1 MAALPTYLLRGAL
14 AGAAGTTALNA
25 ATYAD
30 MALRARPASST
41 PEQTVERGA
50 QLVGLPLPEDP
61 DKRQARESGLGSL
74 LGAAVG
80 VGAGAA
86 LGAMRG
92 LTGHPRSRLGTLGTA
107 WLLAMLTGNTPM
119 TVLGVTDPRSW
130 SPADWAADVLPH
142 LAYAVVAAATLD
154 GFEPAGVTAD
164 IGGRGMG

>member
-1 MAALPTYLLRGAL
+1 MTALPAYLLRGAL

-25 ATYAD
+25 ATFAD

-50 QLVGLPLPEDP
+50 EIVGLPLPDDP
-61 DKRQARESGLGSL
+61 DRRQARESGLGSL

-92 LTGHPRSRLGTLGTA
+92 LTGHPRGTLGTLGTA
-107 WLLAMLTGNTPM
+107 WLLVMLTGLTAGLAEQSISAIGK
-119 TVLGVTDPRSW
+119 LG
-130 SPADWAADVLPH
+130 
-142 LAYAVVAAATLD
+142 AAAARPVDLVAF
-154 GFEPAGVTAD
+154 GAPGEVF
-164 IGGRGMG
+164 R